1 MIFIRC
7 YYLVSDLSLTLKF
20 KQNLNNSSKF
30 VLLFLTIL
38 YSYITCKFLIAQK
51 NPSASHRN
59 LFRARLGST
68 LVPSAESRAPNYN
81 LPYHQIYQLIIVLVP
96 MRIGRWVIKNVISS
110 FGTLIFYNLVLLIH
124 RSDLNPMGNQA

>member
-1 MIFIRC
+1 MF
-7 YYLVSDLSLTLKF
+7 YLYDLSLTLKF
-20 KQNLNNSSKF
+20 KQNLNNSSIF

-68 LVPSAESRAPNYN
+68 LVPSAESRAPN

-110 FGTLIFYNLVLLIH
+110 FGTLIFYNLVLLIR